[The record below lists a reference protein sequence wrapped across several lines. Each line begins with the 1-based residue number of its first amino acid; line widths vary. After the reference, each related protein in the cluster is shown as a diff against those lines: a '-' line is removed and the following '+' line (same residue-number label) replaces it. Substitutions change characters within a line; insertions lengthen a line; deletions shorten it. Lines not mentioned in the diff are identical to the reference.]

1 MNNLIIRSKA
11 PLRLGLAGGG
21 TDIADYYNRFSG
33 FVLNATVDM
42 YAHCTI
48 EPNDSGKIEFIA
60 ADLNKR
66 EEYAAKEKLPVSS
79 TLPLHCGIYNRIISD
94 FAKKPLSFKMT
105 TYSDAPAGSG
115 LGSSSTMVVA
125 IIKAYEEWLNLPL
138 GEYDIAA
145 LAYKIEREDIGLVG
159 GKQDQ
164 YAATF
169 GGFNFMEF
177 YENERVIVNPLRL
190 KRWIRNE
197 LEASLVLY
205 YTGVSRESANII
217 NEQIK
222 HTQKGDVKNIE
233 SMHEMKRQ
241 AVFMK
246 EALLKG
252 DFKGFSNCLLNGWL
266 AKKNAAASIS
276 NLFLDELYQYAIDNG
291 AESAK
296 ISGAGGGGF
305 MMIYCNPCKK
315 VALIRSLKDKQ
326 NIGNISGM
334 ILTPSFTE
342 IGTQAWTIY
351 NN

>member
-1 MNNLIIRSKA
+1 MLIRSKA

-21 TDIADYYNRFSG
+21 TDISTYYNKYGG
-33 FVLNATVDM
+33 FVLNVTIDM
-42 YAHCTI
+42 YAYCTI
-48 EPNDSGKIEFIA
+48 EPTETGTVEFIS
-60 ADLNKR
+60 ADMNKK
-66 EEYAAKEKLPVSS
+66 ESFPSAEKLPPTG
-79 TLPLHCGIYNRIISD
+79 TLALHTGIYNRIISD
-94 FAKKPLSFKMT
+94 YVKKPLSFKMT

-125 IIKAYEEWLNLPL
+125 IIKAFEEWLNLPF
-138 GEYDIAA
+138 GEYDIAS
-145 LAYKIEREDIGLVG
+145 LAYKIEREDIGLAG

-197 LEASLVLY
+197 LESSLVLF

-217 NEQIK
+217 KEQIQ
-222 HTQKGDVKNIE
+222 HTEKGDTKNMQ
-233 SMHEMKRQ
+233 SMHELKNQ
-241 AVFMK
+241 AVIMK

-252 DFKGFSNCLLNGWL
+252 DFKGFSDCLLQGWI

-276 NLFLDELYQYAIDNG
+276 NSFLDELYQYALDNG

-305 MMIYCNPCKK
+305 MMIYCNPCNKIPLIN
-315 VALIRSLKDKQ
+315 ALKEKQ
-326 NIGNISGM
+326 GM
-334 ILTPSFTE
+334 VLTPTFTE
-342 IGTQAWTIY
+342 TGTQAWTIY

>member
-1 MNNLIIRSKA
+1 MIIRSKA

-21 TDIADYYNRFSG
+21 TDIADYYNRFG
-33 FVLNATVDM
+33 GYVLNATIDM
-42 YAHCTI
+42 YAYCTI
-48 EPNDSGKIEFIA
+48 EPNDSGRIEFYA
-60 ADLNKR
+60 ADLDR
-66 EEYAAKEKLPVSS
+66 HEEYPASEKLPLSS
-79 TLPLHCGIYNRIISD
+79 SLPLHCGICNRIFTD
-94 FAKKPLSFKMT
+94 YTDKPLSFKMT

-125 IIKAYEEWLNLPL
+125 IIKAFVEWLNLPL

-145 LAYKIEREDIGLVG
+145 LAYKIEREDIGLAG
-159 GKQDQ
+159 GRQDQ

-177 YENERVIVNPLRL
+177 YENDRVIVNPLRL

-197 LEASLVLY
+197 IEASLVLL

-217 NEQIK
+217 SEQIK
-222 HTQKGDVKNIE
+222 HTQKGDAKNIE
-233 SMHEMKRQ
+233 SMHELKKQ

-252 DFKGFSNCLLNGWL
+252 DFKGFSNCLLQGWV
-266 AKKNAAASIS
+266 AKKNAASSIS
-276 NLFLDELYQYAIDNG
+276 NSFLDDLYQYALDNG

-305 MMIYCNPCKK
+305 MMIYCDPCKR
-315 VALIRSLKDKQ
+315 VSLIRALKEKQ
-326 NIGNISGM
+326 NVSNSIL

-342 IGTQAWTIY
+342 TGTQAWRL
-351 NN
+351 

>member
-1 MNNLIIRSKA
+1 MIIRSKA

-21 TDIADYYNRFSG
+21 TDIADYYNRFG
-33 FVLNATVDM
+33 GYVLNATVDM
-42 YAHCTI
+42 YAYCTI
-48 EPNDSGKIEFIA
+48 EPDDSGTIEFNA
-60 ADLNKR
+60 ADLGRQEKHKA
-66 EEYAAKEKLPVSS
+66 EERLSVSPA
-79 TLPLHCGIYNRIISD
+79 LPLHCGIYNRIISD
-94 FAKKPLSFKMT
+94 FVKKPFSFKMT

-125 IIKAYEEWLNLPL
+125 IIKAFKEWLNLPL

-145 LAYKIEREDIGLVG
+145 LACTIEREDLALAG

-177 YENERVIVNPLRL
+177 YENDRVIVNPLRL

-197 LEASLVLY
+197 LEASLILY

-217 NEQIK
+217 KEQIR
-222 HTQKGDVKNIE
+222 HTQNGGNKSVE
-233 SMHEMKRQ
+233 SMHELKRQ
-241 AVFMK
+241 AVSMK

-252 DFKGFSNCLLNGWL
+252 DFKGFSGCLLNGWL
-266 AKKNAAASIS
+266 AKKNAAASIT
-276 NLFLDELYQYAIDNG
+276 NPFLDELYQYVMDNG

-305 MMIYCNPCKK
+305 MMICCNPCKK
-315 VALIRSLKDKQ
+315 VSLIRALKDKQ
-326 NIGNISGM
+326 GTGTNIPGT

-342 IGTQAWTIY
+342 TGTQAWTIY
-351 NN
+351 GN

>member
-1 MNNLIIRSKA
+1 MIIRSKA
-11 PLRLGLAGGG
+11 PLRLGFAGGG
-21 TDIADYYNRFSG
+21 TDIADYYNRYG
-33 FVLNATVDM
+33 GYVLNATIDM
-42 YAHCTI
+42 YAYCTI
-48 EPNDSGKIEFIA
+48 EPTETGTVKFIA
-60 ADLNKR
+60 ADINKK
-66 EEYAAKEKLPVSS
+66 EEYAAEEKIPPSPA
-79 TLPLHCGIYNRIISD
+79 LPLHTCIYNRIVAD
-94 FAKKPLSFKMT
+94 FVKKPLSFKMT

-115 LGSSSTMVVA
+115 LGSSSTMAVA
-125 IIKAYEEWLNLPL
+125 IIKAFEEWQNLPL

-145 LAYKIEREDIGLVG
+145 LAYKIEREDAALAG

-177 YENERVIVNPLRL
+177 YENERVIINPLRL

-205 YTGVSRESANII
+205 YTGVSRDSANII
-217 NEQIK
+217 KEQIQ
-222 HTQKGDVKNIE
+222 HTQKGNNKNIE
-233 SMHEMKRQ
+233 SMHEMKNQ
-241 AVFMK
+241 SLLMK

-252 DFKGFSNCLLNGWL
+252 DFRGFSDCLLNGWL
-266 AKKNAAASIS
+266 AKKNLATSIS
-276 NLFLDELYQYAIDNG
+276 NPFLDDLYQYILDNG

-305 MMIYCNPCKK
+305 MMIYCNPCNRIS
-315 VALIRSLKDKQ
+315 LIRALKKKD
-326 NIGNISGM
+326 GM
-334 ILTPSFTE
+334 VLTPSFTE

>member
-1 MNNLIIRSKA
+1 MIIRSKA
-11 PLRLGLAGGG
+11 PLRLGFAGGG
-21 TDIADYYNRFSG
+21 TDIAAYYNIFG
-33 FVLNATVDM
+33 GYVLNATIDM
-42 YAHCTI
+42 YAYCII
-48 EPNDSGKIEFIA
+48 EPKEDNKIFFNA
-60 ADLNKR
+60 SDLQKE
-66 EEYAAKEKLPVSS
+66 EEYDSFPRLSVNS
-79 TLPLHCGIYNRIISD
+79 TLQLHCGVYNRIVAD
-94 FAKKPLSFKMT
+94 YNNHKPLSFKMT
-105 TYSDAPAGSG
+105 TFSDAPAGSG

-125 IIKAYEEWLNLPL
+125 IIKAYVEWLNLPL

-145 LAYKIEREDIGLVG
+145 LAYKVEREDLGLAG

-177 YENERVIVNPLRL
+177 YQDEKVIVNPLRL

-217 NEQIK
+217 KEQIEHTKKSSDK
-222 HTQKGDVKNIE
+222 HIE
-233 SMHEMKRQ
+233 GMHELKKQ
-241 AVFMK
+241 SVLMK

-252 DFKGFSNCLLNGWL
+252 DFNGFSNCLLNGWM
-266 AKKNAAASIS
+266 AKKSAAGSIS
-276 NLFLDELYQYAIDNG
+276 NSLIEELYQYAIDHG
-291 AESAK
+291 ADSAK

-305 MMIYCNPCKK
+305 MMIFCNPCKRTS
-315 VALIRSLKDKQ
+315 LIRALKEKP
-326 NIGNISGM
+326 GLV
-334 ILTPSFTE
+334 LTTSFTE

>member
-1 MNNLIIRSKA
+1 MIIRSKA

-21 TDIADYYNRFSG
+21 TDIASYYNRYG
-33 FVLNATVDM
+33 GYVLNATIDM
-42 YAHCTI
+42 YSYCTI
-48 EPNDSGKIEFIA
+48 EPIDSGKIEFVA
-60 ADLNKR
+60 ADIDKY
-66 EEYAAKEKLPVSS
+66 EFFPAEKELPVST
-79 TLPLHCGIYNRIISD
+79 TLPLHSGIYNRIISD
-94 FAKKPLSFKMT
+94 YYNKPLSFKMI
-105 TYSDAPAGSG
+105 TYSDAPVGSG

-125 IIKAYEEWLNLPL
+125 IIKAYVEWLNLPL

-145 LAYKIEREDIGLVG
+145 LAYKIEREDLGLAG

-177 YENERVIVNPLRL
+177 YDNDRVIVNPLRL

-217 NEQIK
+217 KEQIE
-222 HTQKGDVKNIE
+222 HTQKEKSKNIE
-233 SMHEMKRQ
+233 SMHELKKQ
-241 AVFMK
+241 SVLMK

-252 DFKGFSNCLLNGWL
+252 DFHGFSDCLLNGWL
-266 AKKNAAASIS
+266 AKKNAASSIS
-276 NLFLDELYQYAIDNG
+276 NKHLDDLYQYAIENG

-305 MMIYCNPCKK
+305 MMIYCNPCRRI
-315 VALIRSLKDKQ
+315 ALIRALKEK
-326 NIGNISGM
+326 NGTV
-334 ILTPSFTE
+334 LTPSFTE

-351 NN
+351 K

>member
-1 MNNLIIRSKA
+1 MLIRSKA

-21 TDIADYYNRFSG
+21 TDIAAYYDIYGGN
-33 FVLNATVDM
+33 VLNATVDM
-42 YAHCTI
+42 YAYCTI
-48 EPNDSGKIEFIA
+48 EPKESGLIEFFA
-60 ADLNKR
+60 TDLDIK
-66 EEYAAKEKLPVSS
+66 EEYSSNEKLSTSPV
-79 TLPLHCGIYNRIISD
+79 LPLHTGIYNRLVADYI
-94 FAKKPLSFKMT
+94 KKPLSFKLT

-125 IIKAYEEWLNLPL
+125 IIKAFEEWLNLPF

-145 LAYKIEREDIGLVG
+145 LAYKIEREDIGFSG

-197 LEASLVLY
+197 LEASLLLY

-222 HTQKGDVKNIE
+222 NTKNGDAKSIE
-233 SMHEMKRQ
+233 SMHELKRQ

-252 DFKGFSNCLLNGWL
+252 DFRGFSECLLRGWL
-266 AKKNAAASIS
+266 AKRNAATSIS
-276 NLFLDELYQYAIDNG
+276 NPALDELYQYAIENG

-305 MMIYCNPCKK
+305 MMLYCDPCRRISLIH
-315 VALIRSLKDKQ
+315 ALEKRQGLV
-326 NIGNISGM
+326 
-334 ILTPSFTE
+334 LTPSFTE
-342 IGTQAWTIY
+342 TGSQAWTIY
-351 NN
+351 ND

>member
-1 MNNLIIRSKA
+1 MIIRSKA

-21 TDIADYYNRFSG
+21 TDISNYYNLFG
-33 FVLNATVDM
+33 GYVLNATVDM
-42 YAHCTI
+42 YAYCTI
-48 EPNDSGKIEFIA
+48 EPTDSGKVNFNA
-60 ADLNKR
+60 ADLNIS
-66 EEYAAKEKLPVSS
+66 EEYNS
-79 TLPLHCGIYNRIISD
+79 TEILSISAVLPLHCGIYNRIVSD
-94 FAKKPLSFKMT
+94 FHKKPLSFKMT

-125 IIKAYEEWLNLPL
+125 IIKAFEEWLNLPL

-145 LAYKIEREDIGLVG
+145 LACKIEREDIGLAG

-164 YAATF
+164 YASTF

-197 LEASLVLY
+197 LEASLVLF

-217 NEQIK
+217 KEQIQ
-222 HTQKGDVKNIE
+222 HTINGDKKSIE
-233 SMHEMKRQ
+233 SMHELKNQ
-241 AVFMK
+241 AVLMK

-252 DFKGFSNCLLNGWL
+252 DFKGFSSCLLNGWL
-266 AKKNAAASIS
+266 AKKNAAASIT
-276 NLFLDELYQYAIDNG
+276 NAFLDELYQYALDNG

-305 MMIYCNPCKK
+305 MMIYCNPCNRIN
-315 VALIRSLKDKQ
+315 LIRALKKKEG
-326 NIGNISGM
+326 IV
-334 ILTPSFTE
+334 LTPSFTE
-342 IGTQAWTIY
+342 TGSQAWTIY

>member
-1 MNNLIIRSKA
+1 
-11 PLRLGLAGGG
+11 
-21 TDIADYYNRFSG
+21 
-33 FVLNATVDM
+33 M

-48 EPNDSGKIEFIA
+48 EPDDSSKIVFTA
-60 ADLNKR
+60 ADLEKS
-66 EEYAAKEKLPVSS
+66 EEYSENEEIPVSPA
-79 TLPLHCGIYNRIISD
+79 LPLHCGIYNRIISD
-94 FAKKPLSFKMT
+94 FVKKPLSFKMT

-125 IIKAYEEWLNLPL
+125 IIKAFVEWLNLPL
-138 GEYDIAA
+138 SEYDIAA
-145 LAYKIEREDIGLVG
+145 LACKIEREDLSLAG

-197 LEASLVLY
+197 LEASLILY

-217 NEQIK
+217 SEQIK
-222 HTQKGDVKNIE
+222 HARKGDIKNIE

-241 AVFMK
+241 SLIMK

-266 AKKNAAASIS
+266 AKKNAASSIT
-276 NLFLDELYQYAIDNG
+276 NPYLDELYQYAVDNG
-291 AESAK
+291 ADSAK

-305 MMIYCNPCKK
+305 MMIYCNPCKRIP
-315 VALIRSLKDKQ
+315 LIRALKEKQ
-326 NIGNISGM
+326 GM
-334 ILTPSFTE
+334 ALTPSFTE
-342 IGTQAWTIY
+342 TGTQAWTIY

>member
-1 MNNLIIRSKA
+1 MIIRSKA

-21 TDIADYYNRFSG
+21 TDIAAYYNLYG
-33 FVLNATVDM
+33 GHVLNATVDM
-42 YAHCTI
+42 YAYCTI
-48 EPNDSGKIEFIA
+48 EPNESGRLVFA
-60 ADLNKR
+60 AVDLDKK
-66 EEYAAKEKLPVSS
+66 EEYTADAKLALSPD
-79 TLPLHCGIYNRIISD
+79 LPLHTGVYNRIVGD
-94 FAKKPLSFKMT
+94 YGGNRPLAFNMT

-125 IIKAYEEWLNLPL
+125 IIKAFVEWLNLPL

-145 LAYKIEREDIGLVG
+145 LAYKIEREDIGFAG

-217 NEQIK
+217 KEQIE
-222 HTQKGDVKNIE
+222 HTQKGDCKNIE
-233 SMHEMKRQ
+233 GMNELKRQ

-252 DFKGFSNCLLNGWL
+252 DFKNFSDCLLRGWL
-266 AKKNAAASIS
+266 AKKNAAVSIS
-276 NLFLDELYQYAIDNG
+276 NSVLDELYQYAIDNG

-305 MMIYCNPCKK
+305 MMIYCNPCRR
-315 VALIRSLKDKQ
+315 VGLIRALKEKD
-326 NIGNISGM
+326 GLV
-334 ILTPSFTE
+334 LTPSFTE

-351 NN
+351 NK

>member
-1 MNNLIIRSKA
+1 
-11 PLRLGLAGGG
+11 
-21 TDIADYYNRFSG
+21 
-33 FVLNATVDM
+33 M
-42 YAHCTI
+42 YAYCII
-48 EPNDSGKIEFIA
+48 EPADNGKVVFSA
-60 ADLNKR
+60 ADLQKK
-66 EEYAAKEKLPVSS
+66 EVYASAPSIPVHNA
-79 TLPLHCGIYNRIISD
+79 LQLHSGVYNRIIAD
-94 FAKKPLSFKMT
+94 YNNNKPLSFEMT

-125 IIKAYEEWLNLPL
+125 IIKAYVEWLNLPL

-145 LAYKIEREDIGLVG
+145 LAYQIERIDLGLAG

-177 YENERVIVNPLRL
+177 YQDEKVIVNPLRL

-197 LEASLVLY
+197 LEASMVLY

-217 NEQIK
+217 KEQIE
-222 HTQKGDVKNIE
+222 HTKRGDNKNIE
-233 SMHEMKRQ
+233 GMHELKKQ
-241 AVFMK
+241 SVLMK
-246 EALLKG
+246 ETLLTG
-252 DFKGFSNCLLNGWL
+252 DFKGFSHCLFNSWL
-266 AKKNAAASIS
+266 AKKSAASSIS
-276 NLFLDELYQYAIDNG
+276 NSFLEELYQYAMDNG

-305 MMIYCNPCKK
+305 MMIFCNPKK
-315 VALIRSLKDKQ
+315 RIELISALKEKNGI
-326 NIGNISGM
+326 

>member
-1 MNNLIIRSKA
+1 
-11 PLRLGLAGGG
+11 
-21 TDIADYYNRFSG
+21 
-33 FVLNATVDM
+33 
-42 YAHCTI
+42 
-48 EPNDSGKIEFIA
+48 
-60 ADLNKR
+60 
-66 EEYAAKEKLPVSS
+66 
-79 TLPLHCGIYNRIISD
+79 
-94 FAKKPLSFKMT
+94 MT

-125 IIKAYEEWLNLPL
+125 IIKAFVEWLNLPL
-138 GEYDIAA
+138 GEYDIAD
-145 LAYKIEREDIGLVG
+145 LAYRIERVDAGLTG

-177 YENERVIVNPLRL
+177 FENEKVIVNPLRL

-205 YTGVSRESANII
+205 YTGVSRESASII
-217 NEQIK
+217 NEQIEHTK
-222 HTQKGDVKNIE
+222 HGNNKNIE

-241 AVFMK
+241 AVLMK

-252 DFKGFSNCLLNGWL
+252 DFKAFSQCLLDGWA
-266 AKKNAAASIS
+266 AKRNVATSIS
-276 NLFLDELYQYAIDNG
+276 NPFLDELYQFAIDNG

-305 MMIYCNPCKK
+305 MMIFCNPCNK
-315 VALIRSLKDKQ
+315 VKLIRALRNK
-326 NIGNISGM
+326 GGM
-334 ILTPSFTE
+334 VLTPSFTE

>member
-1 MNNLIIRSKA
+1 MIIRSKA

-21 TDIADYYNRFSG
+21 TDIAAYYNLYG
-33 FVLNATVDM
+33 GHVLNATVDM
-42 YAHCTI
+42 YAYCTI
-48 EPNDSGKIEFIA
+48 EPNESGRLIFA
-60 ADLNKR
+60 AVDLDKK
-66 EEYAAKEKLPVSS
+66 EEYATDAELSISS
-79 TLPLHCGIYNRIISD
+79 ALPLHTGVYNRIVGD
-94 FAKKPLSFKMT
+94 YGVNRPLSFNMT

-125 IIKAYEEWLNLPL
+125 IIKAFVEWLNLPL

-145 LAYKIEREDIGLVG
+145 LAYKIEREDIGFAG

-217 NEQIK
+217 KEQIE
-222 HTQKGDVKNIE
+222 HTQKGDCKNIE
-233 SMHEMKRQ
+233 GMNELKKQ

-252 DFKGFSNCLLNGWL
+252 DFKNFSDCLLRGWL
-266 AKKNAAASIS
+266 AKKNAAAAIS
-276 NLFLDELYQYAIDNG
+276 NSLLDELYQYAIDNG

-305 MMIYCNPCKK
+305 MMIYCNPCRR
-315 VALIRSLKDKQ
+315 VGLIRALKEKD
-326 NIGNISGM
+326 GLV
-334 ILTPSFTE
+334 LTPSFTE

-351 NN
+351 NK

>member
-1 MNNLIIRSKA
+1 MLIRSKA

-21 TDIADYYNRFSG
+21 TDIADYYNRFG
-33 FVLNATVDM
+33 GYVLNATVDM
-42 YAHCTI
+42 YAYCTI

-60 ADLNKR
+60 ADFGKK
-66 EEYAAKEKLPVSS
+66 EEYAADEKIPVSPA
-79 TLPLHCGIYNRIISD
+79 LPLHSGIYNRIVSD
-94 FAKKPLSFKMT
+94 FVKRPLSFKMT
-105 TYSDAPAGSG
+105 TCSDAPAGSG

-125 IIKAYEEWLNLPL
+125 ILKTFTEWLNLPL

-145 LAYKIEREDIGLVG
+145 LAYKIEREDIGLAG

-177 YENERVIVNPLRL
+177 YENERVIVNPLRI
-190 KRWIRNE
+190 KKWIKNE
-197 LEASLVLY
+197 LEASLVLF

-217 NEQIK
+217 KEQIR
-222 HTQKGDVKNIE
+222 HTQNGDVKNIE
-233 SMHEMKRQ
+233 CMHEMKRQ
-241 AVFMK
+241 AMFMK

-252 DFKGFSNCLLNGWL
+252 DFKGFSDCLLNGWL
-266 AKKNAAASIS
+266 AKKNAAVSIS
-276 NLFLDELYQYAIDNG
+276 NSFLEELYQYAIDNG

-315 VALIRSLKDKQ
+315 FELIRALREKKDMET
-326 NIGNISGM
+326 ISDTV
-334 ILTPSFTE
+334 LTPSFTE
-342 IGTQAWTIY
+342 TGTQAWTIY

>member
-1 MNNLIIRSKA
+1 MLIRSKA

-21 TDIADYYNRFSG
+21 TDIANYYSQYG
-33 FVLNATVDM
+33 GYVLNATVDM

-48 EPNDSGKIEFIA
+48 EPDDSGKIEFTA
-60 ADLNKR
+60 ADLNKK
-66 EEYAAKEKLPVSS
+66 EKYSADEKLPVSPA
-79 TLPLHCGIYNRIISD
+79 LPLHSGIYNRIISG
-94 FAKKPLSFKMT
+94 FVKKPLSFKMT

-125 IIKAYEEWLNLPL
+125 IIKAFVEWLNLPL

-145 LAYKIEREDIGLVG
+145 LACKIERDDIGLAG

-197 LEASLVLY
+197 LEASLILY

-217 NEQIK
+217 NEQIQ
-222 HTQKGDVKNIE
+222 HARKGDAKNIE
-233 SMHEMKRQ
+233 SMHELKRQ
-241 AVFMK
+241 AVIMK

-252 DFKGFSNCLLNGWL
+252 DFKGFSGCLLNGWL
-266 AKKNAAASIS
+266 AKKNSASSIS
-276 NLFLDELYQYAIDNG
+276 NSFLDELYQYAIDNG

-305 MMIYCNPCKK
+305 MMIYCNPCNRI
-315 VALIRSLKDKQ
+315 ALIRALNERKDTEPV
-326 NIGNISGM
+326 SGM
-334 ILTPSFTE
+334 VLTPSFTE
-342 IGTQAWTIY
+342 TGTQAWRLI
-351 NN
+351 

>member
-1 MNNLIIRSKA
+1 LLIRAKA

-21 TDIADYYNRFSG
+21 TDIASYYNQYG
-33 FVLNATVDM
+33 GYVLNASVDM
-42 YAHCTI
+42 YAYCTI
-48 EPNDSGKIEFIA
+48 EPSDTGLVEFIA
-60 ADLNKR
+60 ADLNR
-66 EEYAAKEKLPVSS
+66 HEEYACEKILPVSDF
-79 TLPLHCGIYNRIISD
+79 LPLHTGIYNRIIAD
-94 FAKKPLSFKMT
+94 FCHKPLSFKMT
-105 TYSDAPAGSG
+105 TYSDAPPGSG

-125 IIKAYEEWLNLPL
+125 MIKAYEEWLNLPL

-145 LAYKIEREDIGLVG
+145 LACKIEREDIGLAG

-217 NEQIK
+217 NEQIR
-222 HTQKGDVKNIE
+222 HTRDGSGKNIE
-233 SMHEMKRQ
+233 SMHDMKRQ
-241 AVFMK
+241 AVLMK

-252 DFKGFSNCLLNGWL
+252 DFKGFSGCLLSGWQ
-266 AKKNAAASIS
+266 AKKNVAASIS
-276 NLFLDELYQYAIDNG
+276 NQFLDDLYQYAMDNG

-305 MMIYCNPCKK
+305 MMIYCDPCRRI
-315 VALIRSLKDKQ
+315 ALIDALKERQ
-326 NIGNISGM
+326 GAV
-334 ILTPSFTE
+334 LTPSFTE
-342 IGTQAWTIY
+342 TGTQAWTIY